1 MAVQASV
8 WPPFPWNPKEL
19 QNPLIGREKAVDAL
33 LAGFKDVQTRLH
45 ARIHLLVSTYGMGK
59 SRVVD
64 SMEHKAR
71 KIDEDTRFV
80 RTRCA
85 SGGRPFRMWDG
96 VIRAAFE
103 IPADADPESAGARL
117 MNALK
122 EHAGD
127 EARELA
133 TLIGSLLGY
142 QVPGTRQTSEDDEA
156 VVGRGTAAIIR
167 VLGILAAQQN
177 LVIVVENANA
187 ASRSSLAL
195 ASSVE
200 ASLRDRPV
208 FLLLLGSPE
217 LESILPKSE
226 RVSVTSLPQLTK
238 READQI
244 LRLFLTGIED
254 IPKEIG
260 QRILTHAHGNPYAI
274 KSMVRYLREA
284 GAIKLDRKR
293 WKISEDVAWDLDMPE
308 DLAGVV
314 LAQYG
319 MLSPEDRAILGR
331 AAIVGQRFWLG
342 SLIALARMGEDGGGE
357 FGSTPRDKVPKRIRA
372 TLQRFTDRGFIEM
385 RESRVEGVDAFTFRT
400 HTHRQVALSLLPA
413 TARQQVHGVVWQWLV
428 LEVGDRADEMLD
440 RLAEHAEGAGENAH
454 AARYLLRAAEQA
466 GARIEPEEERRLFAA
481 AEALV
486 EDNDVTTRLHI
497 AQGLG
502 DALARSG
509 DMEGALERYD
519 QALKL
524 AWRMRMRAGGA
535 TALER
540 IGRVERDRGNL
551 KGAEDYLL
559 QAMRL
564 FEAVD
569 DRSGVAGVCHDLATV
584 YWLRGDFDGALQ
596 LYRKAE
602 LIYGDLNDDRG
613 LSAILHGIG
622 VIHFE
627 RGRLD
632 MAGEFLQKALDLRR
646 EINDPAAL
654 SATLNALGVLAT
666 SREDTEEA
674 VNAWSD
680 ALEHAE
686 SAGNMGWIAIVSN
699 NISEVLMPMGRF
711 EESHGYLQRAIECAE
726 MAERPRVEIDA
737 RRNFAL
743 LLSQEGKH
751 EEAMEGIEQARQ
763 AAKRLGQARVSAAV
777 ARSEG
782 ELCARQARLLEEES
796 GAAKP
801 HWVRAEAAWRKAAQ
815 TFEKGGY
822 MLEAATTVALLAD
835 ALYEL
840 GKVKEA
846 EKQRR
851 REAELK
857 AASTAQDSSAS

>member
-1 MAVQASV
+1 MAAQTSV
-8 WPPFPWNPKEL
+8 WPPFPWNPREL
-19 QNPLIGREKAVDAL
+19 QNPLIGREKAVNEL
-33 LAGFKDVQTRLH
+33 LAAFKDVHTRLH

-64 SMEHKAR
+64 AMQRKAR
-71 KIDEDTRFV
+71 KIDGDTRFV
-80 RTRCA
+80 RTRC
-85 SGGRPFRMWDG
+85 STGGRPFRMWDG
-96 VIRAAFE
+96 IIRAIFE
-103 IPADADPESAGARL
+103 IPADADPESTGARL
-117 MNALK
+117 MSALK
-122 EHAGD
+122 EDAHD

-133 TLIGSLLGY
+133 SLIGSLLGY
-142 QVPGTRQTSEDDEA
+142 QVPGAKQTSVDDET

-167 VLGILAAQQN
+167 VLGIIAAKRN
-177 LVIVVENANA
+177 LVVVVENANA

-195 ASSVE
+195 ASSAE

-217 LESILPKSE
+217 LESILPKRE
-226 RVSVTSLPQLTK
+226 RVSVTSLSQLTK

-244 LRLFLTGIED
+244 LRLFLAGIED
-254 IPKEIG
+254 IPKELG
-260 QRILTHAHGNPYAI
+260 QRILSRAHGNPYAI

-284 GAIKLDRKR
+284 GAIRLDRKR
-293 WKISEDVAWDLDMPE
+293 WKISEAVAWDLDMPE

-342 SLIALARMGEDGGGE
+342 SLIALARMGESGGQE
-357 FGSTPRDKVPKRIRA
+357 LGSTPRDKVPEQVRA

-385 RESRVEGVDAFTFRT
+385 RDSRVEGVDAFTFRSQT
-400 HTHRQVALSLLPA
+400 HHQVALSLLPA

-428 LEVGDRADEMLD
+428 LEVGDRDDEMLD
-440 RLAEHAEGAGENAH
+440 RLAEHAEGAGERAH

-466 GARIEPEEERRLFAA
+466 GARVEPEEERRLFAA

-502 DALARSG
+502 DALARAG

-524 AWRMRMRAGGA
+524 AWRMRMRSSGA

-551 KGAEDYLL
+551 KGSEDYLL

-564 FEAVD
+564 FEVVV
-569 DRSGVAGVCHDLATV
+569 DRSGVAGVSHDLATV

-596 LYRKAE
+596 LYSKAE
-602 LIYGDLNDDRG
+602 KIYGDLKDDRG

-627 RGRLD
+627 RGHLD
-632 MAGEFLQKALDLRR
+632 QATEFLHKALALRH
-646 EINDPAAL
+646 ELGDPAAL
-654 SATLNALGVLAT
+654 SATLNALGVLAA
-666 SREDTEEA
+666 SREDTDEA

-686 SAGNMGWIAIVSN
+686 SAGNMGWIATVSN
-699 NISEVLMPMGRF
+699 NVSEVLMPMGRF

-726 MAERPRVEIDA
+726 MAERPRIEIDA
-737 RRNFAL
+737 RRNLAL
-743 LLSQEGKH
+743 LLSLEGKH
-751 EEAMEGIEQARQ
+751 EEAMEGIERARQ
-763 AAKRLGQARVSAAV
+763 AAKRLGQARLTAV
-777 ARSEG
+777 VGRSEG
-782 ELCARQARLLEEES
+782 ELCARQARLLEDEV
-796 GAAKP
+796 AKAKP
-801 HWVRAEAAWRKAAQ
+801 HWVRAESAWRKAAQ
-815 TFEKGGY
+815 AFEKGGY
-822 MLEAATTVALLAD
+822 VLEAATTVSLLAD

-840 GKVKEA
+840 GKVQEA

-851 REAELK
+851 RETELK
-857 AASTAQDSSAS
+857 AASTNQESSAS